1 MLLPKYF
8 GWYFVQSG
16 KVGVDARM
24 ARSAVKGRDGRIYT
38 PVKNI
43 KGETE
48 YKSPQDLADATVAFP
63 NELKRGDPYV
73 AALTNGKVRM
83 VPREK
88 VDFEIP
94 DMESTLSL
102 IHISEPRDK
111 RQSRMPSSA

>member
-1 MLLPKYF
+1 MYLSKVPSLWGTDCYPDLLLLQNCCDQDLVK
-8 GWYFVQSG
+8 SG
-16 KVGVDARM
+16 KVGVDAC
-24 ARSAVKGRDGRIYT
+24 IYT

-73 AALTNGKVRM
+73 AALANGKVRM

-94 DMESTLSL
+94 DM
-102 IHISEPRDK
+102 
-111 RQSRMPSSA
+111 